1 MSKETNFSKIGDT
14 DEMKVSK
21 KNWGNP
27 KVCTKK
33 LKKIFIS

>member
-21 KNWGNP
+21 KIEAIQKFVQRN
-27 KVCTKK
+27 
-33 LKKIFIS
+33 